1 MKVLII
7 KNEKFIRWA
16 ISLTGLSFALV
27 VLALSLWVPLINA
40 VANHLLKGA
49 EHVSVQ
55 AIAYKNEQLSLNDVL
70 ASLPSGLRIGAKS
83 ITIEADIQQIL
94 DGQLKAKT
102 IEVEQLKTIGLS
114 EDLSIKQIA
123 AANVKLDANNALII
137 EQLNAIGYKQ
147 KSIRLN
153 ELLGTQLS
161 YHQDGLSVDSVKV
174 KEATID
180 APVKMVL
187 SSLGLN
193 TVEVENLSKPSEMAY
208 SIKAIE
214 AKDLRTDILRASVN
228 SASVS
233 IVEGNTSSIRIE
245 KASALEANIDLKRS
259 KNGLWQALP
268 ASNGSSDQKNF
279 AWAVAQI
286 VLQESKVTIEDGAVS
301 PVFTDELSIKQLKA
315 ENVGDK
321 MTNAKGELSA
331 MLGKYTPIQLDAE
344 FSNQAGTLSVKAK
357 GEINGL
363 VLNHIDGYISKDLG
377 HNFERGQ
384 LSDSFTLAIN
394 DNHMIMS
401 NQLEVRDLKAIAIE
415 GKEGPP
421 LGLAVKLL
429 QDKGGI
435 LRITVPIEG
444 DLDNPKFKIAQAL
457 TPVITKAVTL
467 AAASNIQPLGTVLLV
482 KDLLDKTLL
491 KVSFE
496 PAFFEAGTAV
506 FLKDEADK
514 MRKLA
519 NALIKTPNLQVR
531 LCGVVTSV
539 DKAETEEAFKNLGEA
554 RADAV
559 RKILLAERLP
569 EDQIIPCPPYRDDAE
584 AAKPR
589 IDITL

>member
-49 EHVSVQ
+49 AHVSVQ

-114 EDLSIKQIA
+114 EDLSIKQIS

-429 QDKGGI
+429 QDKDGI

-496 PAFFEAGTAV
+496 PAFFEVGTAV
-506 FLKDEADK
+506 LLKDEADK

-519 NALIKTPNLQVR
+519 NILIKTPNLQVR
-531 LCGVVTSV
+531 LCGVVTTV
-539 DKAETEEAFKNLGEA
+539 DKADTEETFKNLGEA

-559 RKILLAERLP
+559 RKILLAEQLP
-569 EDQIIPCPPYRDDAE
+569 DDQIIPCPPYRDDAE

>member
-1 MKVLII
+1 MKTLTI
-7 KNEKFIRWA
+7 KNEKFIRWV
-16 ISLTGLSFALV
+16 ISITCLSFALV

-49 EHVSVQ
+49 AHVSVQ

-83 ITIEADIQQIL
+83 ITIEADIKQIL
-94 DGQLKAKT
+94 DGQLKAKA

-331 MLGKYTPIQLDAE
+331 MLGKYTPFQLEAE

-429 QDKGGI
+429 QDKDGI

-457 TPVITKAVTL
+457 TPVITKTVTL

-482 KDLLDKTLL
+482 KGLLDKTLL

-506 FLKDEADK
+506 LLKDEADK

-519 NALIKTPNLQVR
+519 NTLIKTPNLQVR

>member
-1 MKVLII
+1 MKTLTI
-7 KNEKFIRWA
+7 KNEKFIRWV
-16 ISLTGLSFALV
+16 ISITCLSFVLV

-40 VANHLLKGA
+40 VANQLLKGA
-49 EHVSVQ
+49 AHVSVQ
-55 AIAYKNEQLSLNDVL
+55 AIAYKNEKLSLNDVS

-94 DGQLKAKT
+94 DRQFKAKA
-102 IEVEQLKTIGLS
+102 IEVEQLKTNGLA

-137 EQLNAIGYKQ
+137 EKLNTTGFKQ
-147 KSIRLN
+147 QSITLS
-153 ELLGTQLS
+153 ELIGTQLL
-161 YHQDGLSVDSVKV
+161 YRQDALSVDSLKV
-174 KEATID
+174 KEACID
-180 APVKMVL
+180 TTVKIAL

-193 TVEVENLSKPSEMAY
+193 TVEIENLSKPSEMAY

-214 AKDLRTDILRASVN
+214 AIDLRTDILRASVN

-233 IVEGNTSSIRIE
+233 IVEGSTSSISIE
-245 KASALEANIDLKRS
+245 KVSALEANIDLKRS
-259 KNGLWQALP
+259 QNGLWQALP

-286 VLQESKVTIEDGAVS
+286 VLQESKVTIEDSAVS
-301 PVFTDELSIKQLKA
+301 PVFTDELSIKQVKA
-315 ENVGDK
+315 QNLSDEMAD
-321 MTNAKGELSA
+321 AKAHLSA
-331 MLGKYTPIQLDAE
+331 TLGKYTPIQLDAG

-357 GEINGL
+357 GEIKGL
-363 VLNHIDGYISKDLG
+363 VLNHIDGYIFKDLG

-384 LSDSFTLAIN
+384 LSDSFTLAIK

-415 GKEGPP
+415 GEQGPP

-429 QDKGGI
+429 QDKDGI

-444 DLDNPKFKIAQAL
+444 DLDNPKFKVAQAL

-496 PAFFEAGTAV
+496 PTFFEAGTAV
-506 FLKDEADK
+506 LLKDEADK

-519 NALIKTPNLQVR
+519 NTLIKTPNLQVR

-559 RKILLAERLP
+559 RKILLAEQLL

>member
-49 EHVSVQ
+49 AHVSVQ

-94 DGQLKAKT
+94 DGQLKAKA

-114 EDLSIKQIA
+114 EDLSIKQIS

-429 QDKGGI
+429 QDKDGI

-506 FLKDEADK
+506 LLKDEADK

-519 NALIKTPNLQVR
+519 NTLIKTPNLQVR